1 MSSEKTAKDYKD
13 TLFLP
18 RTDFPMRAN
27 LAQREPGFLKF
38 WADSDIYGKLVEER
52 RGREPFVLHDGPPY
66 ANANIHI
73 GTALNKILKDIIL
86 RYKWQRGYFVP
97 YVPGF
102 DTHGMPIEHKV
113 LKDGGISVEAIDPVE
128 LRKRCEAHARKYIQI
143 QTEEFSRLGVCG
155 DWENPYVTLMPE
167 YESAQMDIFA
177 EMVENDLVY
186 KGRKAIFWCI
196 DCETALAAAE
206 IEYEDESSPSIYVSY
221 PFREASEKFSHLVGH
236 DVDAIIWTTTPWT
249 LPASLAI
256 AIHPEYDYSFFEAG
270 DRVYLIAAAMKSE
283 VETATGLVFGAE
295 LLTVKGKALE
305 GMKAVHPFYDARKI
319 PFVLADYVTLDTGT
333 GCVHTAPG
341 HGVEDFETGIR
352 YGLDIYNPVD
362 PKGFFYKDTE
372 LVGGQS
378 LEEATK
384 TIFRVLTESGRLL
397 GRMKLTHSYP
407 HCWRCKKPVIFRAT
421 DQWFV
426 AVSKF
431 KDRALRCIENEVEWV
446 PSWGKERI
454 SNMVRD
460 RSDWCISRQRIW
472 GVPIPAFYCSDCGN
486 VILTPQ
492 HIRRVSEQIRKNG
505 SNCWWE
511 MTPKELLGDL
521 AVCPSCSGHGIE
533 KEKDTMDVWFDSG
546 CSHGAVL
553 ENGRVWPDLHSPA
566 DMYLEGSDQHRGWF
580 QSSLLTSIATRDRAP
595 YKTVLTHG
603 FIVDGK
609 GRKMSKSL
617 GNAILPQ
624 EIVEK
629 YGADILRLWVASTD
643 YRGDVSIT
651 QTIISNLA
659 ESYRRIR
666 NTCRFLLANLSGF
679 DPKNDTVPQSELSE
693 VDRYI
698 LLKLAKLVEKSTS
711 DFDAFEFHLPMIRVH
726 QFCDNELS
734 SFYIDISKEKLYA
747 DRADSHK
754 RRCARSVMWEVLSTL
769 TGMIAPVLCFTAEE
783 VWQEMRKMDDSL
795 PLSVHLAMWPKP
807 STEAL
812 DSSIVERW
820 DRVLEARGAVSRA
833 LEVARTQ
840 GLVGHS
846 LDATVW
852 MVLGEKYADLA
863 RFVSDED
870 WETISIVS
878 AFSRVDSLPEAPVIH
893 EDEAT
898 GIRVGVAKNPD
909 EKCPRC
915 WKHRPEVR
923 DGRVCDRCT
932 DVLSTL
938 S

>member
-1 MSSEKTAKDYKD
+1 M
-13 TLFLP
+13 
-18 RTDFPMRAN
+18 
-27 LAQREPGFLKF
+27 
-38 WADSDIYGKLVEER
+38 
-52 RGREPFVLHDGPPY
+52 
-66 ANANIHI
+66 
-73 GTALNKILKDIIL
+73 
-86 RYKWQRGYFVP
+86 
-97 YVPGF
+97 
-102 DTHGMPIEHKV
+102 
-113 LKDGGISVEAIDPVE
+113 
-128 LRKRCEAHARKYIQI
+128 
-143 QTEEFSRLGVCG
+143 
-155 DWENPYVTLMPE
+155 
-167 YESAQMDIFA
+167 
-177 EMVENDLVY
+177 
-186 KGRKAIFWCI
+186 
-196 DCETALAAAE
+196 
-206 IEYEDESSPSIYVSY
+206 
-221 PFREASEKFSHLVGH
+221 GH

-249 LPASLAI
+249 LPARLAI

-679 DPKNDTVPQSELSE
+679 DPKNDTVPQSELAE

-698 LLKLAKLVEKSTS
+698 LLKLAKLVEKNYS
-711 DFDAFEFHLPMIRVH
+711 DR
-726 QFCDNELS
+726 
-734 SFYIDISKEKLYA
+734 K
-747 DRADSHK
+747 
-754 RRCARSVMWEVLSTL
+754 SVV
-769 TGMIAPVLCFTAEE
+769 
-783 VWQEMRKMDDSL
+783 
-795 PLSVHLAMWPKP
+795 
-807 STEAL
+807 
-812 DSSIVERW
+812 
-820 DRVLEARGAVSRA
+820 
-833 LEVARTQ
+833 
-840 GLVGHS
+840 
-846 LDATVW
+846 
-852 MVLGEKYADLA
+852 
-863 RFVSDED
+863 
-870 WETISIVS
+870 
-878 AFSRVDSLPEAPVIH
+878 
-893 EDEAT
+893 
-898 GIRVGVAKNPD
+898 
-909 EKCPRC
+909 
-915 WKHRPEVR
+915 
-923 DGRVCDRCT
+923 
-932 DVLSTL
+932 
-938 S
+938 